1 MPATKD
7 TSSGESRRSPRD
19 RLLDAANE
27 LFYAEGVQ
35 SVGIDRVIERAGV
48 ARASLYSTYGS
59 KQRLVVAYLE
69 DRHGDTLK
77 RLHAGID
84 QVQGPRERLLAV
96 FDAQAKIYGAPG
108 YKGCAF
114 TSAAAEAPPA
124 GLVMEATESY
134 RRDIRGLFS
143 GLAAEAGVTD
153 PATLAE
159 QLQLIYDG
167 AGQAANLDHN
177 PGIAS
182 LALAAAGALID
193 AALSR

>member
-1 MPATKD
+1 MAATKD
-7 TSSGESRRSPRD
+7 PSSGESRRSPRD

-48 ARASLYSTYGS
+48 AKASLYSTYGS
-59 KQRLVVAYLE
+59 KEKLVVAYLE

-77 RLHAGID
+77 QLQAGID
-84 QVQGPRERLLAV
+84 QVQDPRERLLGV

-108 YKGCAF
+108 YNGCAF
-114 TSAAAEAPPA
+114 ISAAAEAPPA
-124 GLVMEATESY
+124 GLVMAATESY
-134 RRDIRGLFS
+134 RRDIRGLFT

-153 PATLAE
+153 PARLAE

-167 AGQAANLDHN
+167 AGLAADLDHN
-177 PGIAS
+177 PGVAS
-182 LALAAAGALID
+182 PTRAAARALIE